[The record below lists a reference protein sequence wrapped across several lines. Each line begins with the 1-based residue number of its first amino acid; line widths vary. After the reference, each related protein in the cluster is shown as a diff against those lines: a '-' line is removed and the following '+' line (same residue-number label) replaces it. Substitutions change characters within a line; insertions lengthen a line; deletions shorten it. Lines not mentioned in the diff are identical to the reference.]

1 LAIAVSS
8 LDTLWH
14 CPTVPGVWLF
24 HTLYCAKARLRRVVA
39 AITMCKPL
47 RPVHRSAGDQ
57 GYSHMKRPRP
67 AKDPSAPKNPPPT
80 SIEPLLTVPIPH
92 TSAKL
97 ARGIRA
103 GRWVFATGQCG
114 TDYVNGIAPEVLRA
128 DHPFNGESQYKR
140 ESRKLYRNVAEV
152 LAQVGAG
159 FPDVVRVDQYYT
171 TARAM
176 HPYHEVRHEVF
187 NGTIPPSTSNLHQ
200 RFARTGQAIEVQV
213 MAAVPGAGLKVRHET
228 FSPSYKISPV
238 SGYSPAL
245 SAGDFRFVPGQT
257 GEARKENEGPLD
269 PTVRH
274 PRSLWRQWPIKLE
287 TQFIITQKLK
297 ASLEGAGASLD
308 SVVKAQVYLSDREDV
323 PGFNEVWLSHFKS
336 PPATTIIATT
346 SPGFAISDLRIEI
359 NTISLATRGKT
370 KREVIRGPEPPLFD
384 GWVSAVKCGDL
395 LFLSGLIAL
404 EGGRLIEEARLDS
417 RQPFYGIPVKEEL
430 RSIIRQAEAICRAGG
445 TSIRNAVRI
454 QQFHTDLA
462 DLPAAIEVWAE
473 TTDNAPLPLSAIE
486 VAWLPVAGARVMV
499 DLWVH
504 VPGGDKAD

>member
-1 LAIAVSS
+1 
-8 LDTLWH
+8 
-14 CPTVPGVWLF
+14 
-24 HTLYCAKARLRRVVA
+24 
-39 AITMCKPL
+39 
-47 RPVHRSAGDQ
+47 
-57 GYSHMKRPRP
+57 MKRPHP
-67 AKDPSAPKNPPPT
+67 VKKSS
-80 SIEPLLTVPIPH
+80 SIIATKKPQLISVEPLLPVPIPH

-103 GRWVFATGQCG
+103 GRWAFATGQCG
-114 TDYVNGIAPEVLRA
+114 TDYINGIAPDVLRA
-128 DHPFNGESQYKR
+128 DHPLNGESHYKR

-152 LAQVGAG
+152 LGEVGAG
-159 FPDVVRVDQYYT
+159 YSDVVRVDQYYT

-187 NGTIPPSTSNLHQ
+187 NSTIPPSTSNLHQ
-200 RFARTGQAIEVQV
+200 RFARTGQTIEVQV
-213 MAAVPGAGLKVRHET
+213 MAAVPGAGLKVKHET

-257 GEARKENEGPLD
+257 AEARKENEGPLD
-269 PTVRH
+269 PVVRH

-287 TQFIITQKLK
+287 TDFIITKKLK

-308 SVVKAQVYLSDREDV
+308 SVVKAQVYLADREDV
-323 PGFNEVWLSHFKS
+323 PGFNEVWLNHFKT

-359 NTISLATRGKT
+359 NTISLATKGKT
-370 KREVIRGPEPPLFD
+370 KREMVRGPQPPSFD

-395 LFLSGLIAL
+395 LFFSGLLAL
-404 EGGRLIEEARLDS
+404 EEGRLIEEARVDP

-430 RSIIRQAEAICRAGG
+430 RSIVRQAEAICGVAG

-462 DLPAAIEVWAE
+462 DLPAAIEIWAE
-473 TTDNAPLPLSAIE
+473 TMDNAPLPLSAIE

-504 VPGGDKAD
+504 VPGGDKS

>member
-1 LAIAVSS
+1 
-8 LDTLWH
+8 
-14 CPTVPGVWLF
+14 
-24 HTLYCAKARLRRVVA
+24 
-39 AITMCKPL
+39 
-47 RPVHRSAGDQ
+47 
-57 GYSHMKRPRP
+57 MKRPRP
-67 AKDPSAPKNPPPT
+67 AKGPSAPKNPPPI

-114 TDYVNGIAPEVLRA
+114 TDYVNGIAAEVFRA
-128 DHPFNGESQYKR
+128 DHPLNGESQYKR

-176 HPYHEVRHEVF
+176 HPYHEVRHKVF

-200 RFARTGQAIEVQV
+200 RFARTGQTIEVQV

>member
-1 LAIAVSS
+1 
-8 LDTLWH
+8 
-14 CPTVPGVWLF
+14 
-24 HTLYCAKARLRRVVA
+24 
-39 AITMCKPL
+39 
-47 RPVHRSAGDQ
+47 
-57 GYSHMKRPRP
+57 MKRPRP
-67 AKDPSAPKNPPPT
+67 TKAQSRTKKPQRISV
-80 SIEPLLTVPIPH
+80 EPLLPVPIPH

-114 TDYVNGIAPEVLRA
+114 TDYVNGIAPDVLRA
-128 DHPFNGESQYKR
+128 DHPLNGESQYKR
-140 ESRKLYRNVAEV
+140 ESRRLYRNIAEV
-152 LAQVGAG
+152 LGEVGAS

-187 NGTIPPSTSNLHQ
+187 KGTIPPSTSNLHQ
-200 RFARTGQAIEVQV
+200 RFARTEQTIEVQV
-213 MAAVPGAGLKVRHET
+213 MAAVPGTGLMVKHET

-269 PTVRH
+269 PVVRH

-287 TQFIITQKLK
+287 TDFIITKKLK

-323 PGFNEVWLSHFKS
+323 PGFNEVWLSHFKN

-359 NTISLATRGKT
+359 NTISLATKGKT
-370 KREVIRGPEPPLFD
+370 KREVIRGPEPALFD
-384 GWVSAVKCGDL
+384 GWVSAIKCDDL
-395 LFLSGLIAL
+395 LFLSAL
-404 EGGRLIEEARLDS
+404 MAVEGGRLIEAASVDQ
-417 RQPFYGIPVKEEL
+417 RQPFYGLPVKDEL
-430 RSIIRQAEAICRAGG
+430 RSILRQADAICRAAG
-445 TSIRNAVRI
+445 TSIHNAVRI
-454 QQFHTDLA
+454 QQFHSNLA
-462 DLPAAIEVWAE
+462 DLPAALEVWDE
-473 TTDNAPLPLSAIE
+473 TMDHAPLPLSPIE

-504 VPGGDKAD
+504 VPGGGKR

>member
-1 LAIAVSS
+1 
-8 LDTLWH
+8 
-14 CPTVPGVWLF
+14 
-24 HTLYCAKARLRRVVA
+24 
-39 AITMCKPL
+39 
-47 RPVHRSAGDQ
+47 
-57 GYSHMKRPRP
+57 MKWPRP
-67 AKDPSAPKNPPPT
+67 TKTPSITKK
-80 SIEPLLTVPIPH
+80 SQRVSVEPLLPVSIPH
-92 TSAKL
+92 SSAKL

-103 GRWVFATGQCG
+103 GRWIFATGQCG
-114 TDYVNGIAPEVLRA
+114 TDYVNGIAPDVLRA
-128 DHPFNGESQYKR
+128 DHPLNGESQYKR
-140 ESRKLYRNVAEV
+140 ESRRLYNNVAEV
-152 LAQVGAG
+152 LGEVGAS

-187 NGTIPPSTSNLHQ
+187 KGTIPPSTSNLHQ
-200 RFARTGQAIEVQV
+200 RFARTGQTIEVQV
-213 MAAVPGAGLKVRHET
+213 MAAVPGTGLTVKHET

-269 PTVRH
+269 PVVRH

-287 TQFIITQKLK
+287 TDFIITNKLK
-297 ASLEGAGASLD
+297 ASIEGAGASLD

-323 PGFNEVWLSHFKS
+323 PGFNEVWLNHFKN

-359 NTISLATRGKT
+359 NTISLAKKGKT
-370 KREVIRGPEPPLFD
+370 KREVVPGPEPALFD
-384 GWVSAVKCGDL
+384 GWISAVKCDDL
-395 LFLSGLIAL
+395 LFFSAL
-404 EGGRLIEEARLDS
+404 MAVEGGRLIAAASVDQ
-417 RQPFYGIPVKEEL
+417 RQPFYGLPVKDEL
-430 RSIIRQAEAICRAGG
+430 RSILRQADAICRAAG
-445 TSIRNAVRI
+445 TSIHNAVRI

-462 DLPAAIEVWAE
+462 DLPAALEVWDE
-473 TTDNAPLPLSAIE
+473 TMDHAPLPLSAVE

-504 VPGGDKAD
+504 VPGGQ